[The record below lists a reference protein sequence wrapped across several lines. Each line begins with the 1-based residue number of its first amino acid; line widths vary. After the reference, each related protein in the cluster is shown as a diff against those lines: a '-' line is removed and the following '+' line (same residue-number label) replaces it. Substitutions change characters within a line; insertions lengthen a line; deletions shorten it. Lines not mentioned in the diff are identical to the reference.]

1 MKKDAL
7 RTKEI
12 QRLALTKEV
21 LVSQI
26 TGESI
31 WERISIC
38 CSCIDLLRQVIL
50 RDLTLIAH
58 CMKHVRPG
66 TENQG
71 ME

>member
-26 TGESI
+26 TGERVFGRES
-31 WERISIC
+31 
-38 CSCIDLLRQVIL
+38 VY
-50 RDLTLIAH
+50 A
-58 CMKHVRPG
+58 VFA
-66 TENQG
+66 
-71 ME
+71 